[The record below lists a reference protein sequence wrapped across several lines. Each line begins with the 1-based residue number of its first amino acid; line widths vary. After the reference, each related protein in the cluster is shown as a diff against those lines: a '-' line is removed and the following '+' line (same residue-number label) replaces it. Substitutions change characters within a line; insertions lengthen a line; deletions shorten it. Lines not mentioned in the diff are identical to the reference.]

1 MKLSP
6 FLVLWIA
13 FCTDP
18 RTLRGGFDK
27 DTPFRTDCPK
37 SFNYST
43 LWICRSPD
51 TIGLINIQTHR
62 HCNSTRRTSISS
74 SQKKSQH
81 WEGEVDTV
89 LNQETIYNWCLLGK
103 RKSTFSKECYWVY
116 QPHFWAGP
124 IPSHAQ
130 EQLPANKKGCNLL
143 FLWTFC
149 LLWIIFVLLVYLFI
163 FLLRSCFWKEKKH
176 ETGWVDMW
184 GGFR

>member
-13 FCTDP
+13 FCKDL

-27 DTPFRTDCPK
+27 DTPFRTECPK

-62 HCNSTRRTSISS
+62 HCNSTRRTCISS

-89 LNQETIYNWCLLGK
+89 LNQETIYNWCLLEK
-103 RKSTFSKECYWVY
+103 RKSIFSKECYWVY

-124 IPSHAQ
+124 IPSNAQ
-130 EQLPANKKGCNLL
+130 EQLLANKKRMQSFVSVDFLFALDNFRFTGLFIYFFFAL
-143 FLWTFC
+143 FL
-149 LLWIIFVLLVYLFI
+149 
-163 FLLRSCFWKEKKH
+163 FLKREKNMKL
-176 ETGWVDMW
+176 
-184 GGFR
+184 GG